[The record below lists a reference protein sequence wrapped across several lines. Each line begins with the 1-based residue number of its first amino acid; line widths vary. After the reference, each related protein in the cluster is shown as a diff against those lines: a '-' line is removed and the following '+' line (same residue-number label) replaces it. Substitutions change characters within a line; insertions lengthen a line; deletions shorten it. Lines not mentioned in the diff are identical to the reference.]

1 VDSIGIDLHKRESQ
15 LCTITADGELVEQ
28 RILTSRERF
37 TAVLGTR
44 PPARILVEASTE
56 SEWVARHLESLGHTV
71 IVADPGFAAMYAT
84 RSKRV
89 KTDKR
94 DARTLCEALQL
105 GAYRAIHRASDAQRH
120 VRAQLVVRDALVR
133 TRTRYVAI
141 IKAFVR
147 REGLRLPTGDAE
159 HTVAKLLALALP
171 PHLEAE
177 LAPIVALW
185 APLAAEIAAADAR
198 LTALAKNHP
207 VVTRLR
213 SMPGIGPVTALAFV
227 AALDDVTRF
236 HSAHQVQA
244 YLGLVPSEYSSGDHR
259 LRGHITKRGDARMRW
274 LLVETAWRILRSP
287 NPALAALKAWAEQIA
302 RRRGKRIATVALARR
317 VAGILYAMWRD
328 DATYQALPG
337 RAVAA

>member
-1 VDSIGIDLHKRESQ
+1 MDSIGIDLHKRESQ
-15 LCTITADGELVEQ
+15 LCIITEDGELIER

-37 TAVLGTR
+37 TAVLGGR
-44 PPARILVEASTE
+44 PPARILLEAATE
-56 SEWVARHLESLGHTV
+56 SEWVARHLEALGHTV

-105 GAYRAIHRASDAQRH
+105 GAYRAIHRASDAQRQI
-120 VRAQLVVRDALVR
+120 RAQLAVRDALVR

-141 IKAFVR
+141 IKASVR
-147 REGLRLPTGDAE
+147 REGLRIPSGDAE
-159 HTVAKLLALALP
+159 HTVAKLQALP
-171 PHLEAE
+171 LPTHVLET
-177 LAPIVALW
+177 LAPLVAVW
-185 APLAAEIAAADAR
+185 GPLHSELEAADAR
-198 LTALAKNHP
+198 LIAVATKNAA
-207 VVTRLR
+207 VTRLR
-213 SMPGIGPVTALAFV
+213 SMPSIGPVTALAFV
-227 AALDDVTRF
+227 AALDDVARF

-244 YLGLVPSEYSSGDHR
+244 YLGLVPSEYSSGDRR
-259 LRGHITKRGDARMRW
+259 LRGRITKRGDARMRW

-287 NPALAALKAWAEQIA
+287 NPDLAGLRAWAQQIA
-302 RRRGKRIATVALARR
+302 ERRGKRIATVALARR

-328 DATYQALPG
+328 DADFAATPV